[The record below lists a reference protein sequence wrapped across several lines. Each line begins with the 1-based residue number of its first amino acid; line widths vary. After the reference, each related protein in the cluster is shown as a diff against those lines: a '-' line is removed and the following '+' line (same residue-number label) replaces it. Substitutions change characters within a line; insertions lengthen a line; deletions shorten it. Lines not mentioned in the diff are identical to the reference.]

1 MTARKKILAIASG
14 GGHWAQLLRLKPA
27 FADHHVVYATVGR
40 GHADEVAPARL
51 HAVGDANQWNKFA
64 LALLALRVAWVVL
77 RERPD
82 VVISTGAAPGFFGI
96 YFGKKLGARCLWID
110 SIANAE
116 ALSLSGQLAGKHAD
130 LWLTQW
136 PNLSTSEGP
145 GLSTAGRP
153 GYRGSI
159 L

>member
-1 MTARKKILAIASG
+1 MTDRKKILAIASG
-14 GGHWAQLLRLKPA
+14 GGHWAQLMRLRPA
-27 FADHHVVYATVGR
+27 FAGHDVVYASVGP
-40 GHADEVAPARL
+40 GYAQEVAPARFRE
-51 HAVGDANQWNKFA
+51 VGDANQWNKA
-64 LALLALRVAWVVL
+64 ALLRLAVRVAWVVF

-82 VVISTGAAPGFFGI
+82 VVISTGAAPGFFGV

-116 ALSLSGQLAGKHAD
+116 ALSLSGRLAGKHAD

-136 PNLSTSEGP
+136 PGLAGTEGP
-145 GLSTAGRP
+145 A
-153 GYRGSI
+153 YRGSV